1 MYEWH
6 FEKVKLIS
14 QFSIGA
20 AASLFIS
27 TLITL
32 LQTSP
37 QIDWWK
43 ISIILTM
50 ALSTGIYGG
59 YRLFQLRSLHRQYGT
74 ALKLLS
80 EFRKISPFLIHYR
93 ENIR

>member
-14 QFSIGA
+14 QYSIGA
-20 AASLFIS
+20 AVSLFIS
-27 TLITL
+27 TIIAF
-32 LQTSP
+32 LQTTP

-43 ISIILTM
+43 ISIILIM
-50 ALSTGIYGG
+50 AASTGIYGA
-59 YRLFQLRSLHRQYGT
+59 YRLFQLRELHRQYGT

-80 EFRKISPFLIHYR
+80 EFKKISPFLIHYK
-93 ENIR
+93 ENIQ